1 MKPTSVI
8 IMDTHPIIR
17 MSIEVLL
24 QKNSEVQ
31 IVLKTDD
38 YRITI
43 DYLRTRPVVDWPPE
57 SPDNQYHLNK

>member
-24 QKNSEVQ
+24 QKKVM
-31 IVLKTDD
+31 LPT
-38 YRITI
+38 Y
-43 DYLRTRPVVDWPPE
+43 
-57 SPDNQYHLNK
+57 

>member
-24 QKNSEVQ
+24 QK
-31 IVLKTDD
+31 
-38 YRITI
+38 
-43 DYLRTRPVVDWPPE
+43 
-57 SPDNQYHLNK
+57 